1 MKIRKILR
9 QKENMKKGPK
19 TNKTK
24 ILNQKENMKKIN
36 MRKLLKYKRKI
47 ARRCKKRTKI
57 V

>member
-36 MRKLLKYKRKI
+36 MRKTLKYKRKI